1 MNLILICYMKK
12 TLKHFA
18 AVALALAAVA
28 CASPEKMA
36 QLAENV
42 KVECQ
47 PAVLEVVNGAID
59 ATVTV
64 NYPKDYFNPKVI
76 VEVTPVL
83 VYEGGQAAMK
93 PFKYQGEK
101 VKDNYKVVSA
111 DGQKVVEKLH
121 FDYVEGMEK
130 CYLELRGK
138 VLAGNK
144 SINLPS
150 KKVADGAITTYML
163 VKKGG
168 NVTPKADNYQEVIS
182 STTEGQIKY
191 LVNSAEV
198 RGSELK
204 GESVKEFLAALDRI
218 AKDERTTVTSTEIV
232 AYASPEGAIAKNEK
246 LSDNRSASASKAWDK
261 VTKGHEAADPT
272 VRSVGEDWEG
282 FQQLV
287 SQSNLE
293 DKDLI
298 LRVLSMYS
306 DPAVRENEIRNM
318 SQVYTALK
326 GEVLPELRRAR
337 LIANVEYKNYTNEEL
352 LDLLDNNQGLLDEEA
367 LLRVASLVR
376 KPEQKEDIYKKAID
390 RFGSS
395 RALFN
400 LAGLYLGQG
409 KDEKAEAG
417 LKELNANDPD
427 VINAKGVLALHKGD
441 YKAAEEAF
449 RKAGTEDAKAN
460 LGTVLI
466 LTGQYDE
473 AAQVL
478 KDVKGCCHNSVLAY
492 ILTDQL
498 DKASQRV
505 NCGDLK
511 VQYLK
516 AIIAARQGNAEGVKT
531 NLEKAF
537 KSQALKDR
545 AASDIEFAGYTF

>member
-1 MNLILICYMKK
+1 MRKN
-12 TLKHFA
+12 LKHFA

-232 AYASPEGAIAKNEK
+232 AYASPEGAISKNEK